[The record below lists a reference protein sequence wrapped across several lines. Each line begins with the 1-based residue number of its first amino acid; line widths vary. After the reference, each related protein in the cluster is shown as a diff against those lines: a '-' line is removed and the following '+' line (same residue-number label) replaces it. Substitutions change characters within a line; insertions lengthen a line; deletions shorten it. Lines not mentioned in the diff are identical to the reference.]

1 MGFNDNPRFWDG
13 FKDCAKCI
21 DECGL
26 EFACEEYG
34 RRVQYMSWVHC
45 EGWAYRL
52 ALAGAC

>member
-1 MGFNDNPRFWDG
+1 MRFNKDSRFWAG